1 MPIISNMNPTAIKV
15 LFNILDLFPFYRLN
29 KLFELVVADVLIL
42 GVMSVLIRKNKWIQ
56 SI

>member
-29 KLFELVVADVLIL
+29 KLFELVIADVLNL
-42 GVMSVLIRKNKWIQ
+42 SVMSDLKRKNKWIQ